1 MKSVGGDRV
10 RVQIF
15 GREYEMDP
23 GGLTPLE
30 VQSLANFVDEK
41 MVEISERSNIVDT
54 QKIAV
59 LAAVNIALD
68 YLQLRE
74 NGRSIAGPSESD
86 VLPVENLIKVLDEA
100 LEANV

>member
-1 MKSVGGDRV
+1 MQNIINDRV

-30 VQSLANFVDEK
+30 LESLAEFVDTR
-41 MVEISERSNIVDT
+41 MQEIADRFSIVDT

-68 YLQLRE
+68 YMQLKDHSGKTTGEIEPRIDKLTE
-74 NGRSIAGPSESD
+74 I
-86 VLPVENLIKVLDEA
+86 LDEA
-100 LEANV
+100 LNSK